1 MNFMEQL
8 FILFKEYF
16 RFITGTGGS
25 FKLDNTYTGTT
36 MFKLIAFTE
45 DSVVNYTD
53 ERSNQTFTSLSV
65 PAGFQIYGN
74 LVNVTLTSG
83 VALGYLK

>member
-16 RFITGTGGS
+16 RFTTGTGGS
-25 FKLDNTYTGTT
+25 LKLDNSYTGTT
-36 MFKLIAFTE
+36 MFKLLAFTE

-53 ERSNQTFTSLSV
+53 ERSGESITSLSV